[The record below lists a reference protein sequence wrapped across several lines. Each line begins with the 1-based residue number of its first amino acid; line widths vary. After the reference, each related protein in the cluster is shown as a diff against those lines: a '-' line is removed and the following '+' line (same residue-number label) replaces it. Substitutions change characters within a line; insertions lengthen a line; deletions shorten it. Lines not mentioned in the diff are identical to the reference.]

1 MKLVMDDNKKRELL
15 EKVKEYD
22 VRFVRLQF
30 TDIAGILKNIAI
42 PVRQLEKAL
51 DGELMFDGSSINGF
65 ADISESDMYLVP
77 DPDTFVIFPWRS
89 SNGKVARFIC
99 DVYNP
104 DGKPFSGCP
113 RNNLKRVLK
122 EAEALGYTMKVG
134 PEAEFF
140 LFLADE
146 NGQATTRT
154 QDEAGYFDLAPL
166 DLGENARRDMDTTLE
181 EMGFEIEAS
190 HHEVAP
196 SQHEIDFKYGEA
208 LGVADAIMTLK
219 LAVRS
224 IAQRHGLH
232 ASFMPKPLF
241 GVNGSGMHTHQS
253 LFAGRQNV
261 FDDPG
266 SSHGLS
272 DTARYYMG
280 GILQHARGITA
291 ITNPTVNSY
300 KRLVP
305 GYEAPVYMA
314 WSEQNRSCLIR
325 VPAKRG
331 LSTRIEVRNPDP
343 TFNPYLA
350 LAVMLKAGLDG
361 IKNQLEPPAPVD
373 RDIYKMDLAE
383 RNRLGIESLPGNL
396 YEALI
401 ELARDEVVKSALG
414 EHIFNKFIEGKMEEW
429 NQYNMQV
436 TPWEVSQYLTRF

>member
-1 MKLVMDDNKKRELL
+1 
-15 EKVKEYD
+15 
-22 VRFVRLQF
+22 
-30 TDIAGILKNIAI
+30 
-42 PVRQLEKAL
+42 
-51 DGELMFDGSSINGF
+51 MFDGSSINGF

-146 NGQATTRT
+146 NGQATTQT

-253 LFAGRQNV
+253 LFADRQNV

-266 SSHGLS
+266 SPHGLS
-272 DTARYYMG
+272 DTARHYMG
-280 GILQHARGITA
+280 GILHHARGITA

>member
-1 MKLVMDDNKKRELL
+1 MDDNKKRELL

-146 NGQATTRT
+146 NGQATTQT

-253 LFAGRQNV
+253 LFADRQNV

-266 SSHGLS
+266 SPHGLS
-272 DTARYYMG
+272 DTARHYMG
-280 GILQHARGITA
+280 GILHHARGITA

>member
-1 MKLVMDDNKKRELL
+1 MDDNKKRELL

-253 LFAGRQNV
+253 LFADRQNV

-266 SSHGLS
+266 SPHGLS
-272 DTARYYMG
+272 DTARHYMG
-280 GILQHARGITA
+280 GILHHARGITA